1 MYNICHNKQLYIFN
15 MVQGIKQLYNEIY
28 STMLSFCQKNWRWW
42 KRLKKNMSITWVKIC
57 SYLIILLIYKSN
69 FNDLFVFLSI
79 LHNFHISITVKILKI
94 DCGKSYL
101 DIWFQYIFHSFYLIR
116 KMIILFTLIID
127 ILNIL
132 KIAKNTCGIYIFL
145 YIFQTIFKI

>member
-15 MVQGIKQLYNEIY
+15 MIQGIKQLYNEIY

-57 SYLIILLIYKSN
+57 SYLIILLIYKSK

-94 DCGKSYL
+94 DCSKSYL

>member
-57 SYLIILLIYKSN
+57 SYLIILLIYKSK

-94 DCGKSYL
+94 DCSKSYL

>member
-15 MVQGIKQLYNEIY
+15 MIQGIKQLYNEIY